1 MNRSMW
7 KTTLREI
14 RASLGRYL
22 AILAIIALGV
32 GFFSGLKV
40 TGPSMVKVADSFL
53 KDHRLFDYRL
63 ISTLGLTG
71 DDVAAICS
79 AEGVRTAAGAYQAD
93 AVVTNGSSESAVRFH
108 SLSTDINT
116 PSLTAGRLPE
126 HSGEALADARFCS
139 ESMIGQTITLADSN
153 SEDNLDNFKRRD
165 FTVVGLAYSPIY
177 LNYER
182 GTTSVGNGSLS
193 YFCFILP
200 EDFDIEVFTDIY
212 VKADADPYIYSDEYN
227 ALKDSLKPSMETLL
241 TERALIRYNGLYS
254 DADGELEDARKELN
268 DAEQKLADAHKEIE
282 DGKVEIADG
291 EKELEDARA
300 EIADKETEIADAEKE
315 IAENEQKLLDAE
327 KEIAENEEK
336 LLDAEKEIAENEDKL
351 ADAER
356 EIAENEKTL
365 SDGEKEI
372 AENEKLISDGEK
384 ELADGKA
391 QLDEAAKQISD
402 NEALLAA
409 AAEELADKEKLI
421 NDSETELVKNETL
434 LDEAY
439 EQLAASKQELL
450 AAKDGMIAMGYPEEA
465 VMAQL
470 AEQFAAAEAAKAELD
485 ANSAALAAART
496 ELEAGKAAL
505 ETGKSE
511 YAEGLEALKAGKAEY
526 TKNLTAYESAK
537 KDLESGRKELEDAK
551 AKAKEGRIE
560 LDDAKRKVADG
571 RRELEDAKREVA
583 DGRKELEDAK
593 REVADGW
600 AELNDGKAELEDG
613 KQKLAEA
620 RIEIAD
626 GEKEL
631 EDARQELADG
641 EAELSDKE
649 QEFYDAKAEFED
661 AEKEL
666 ADFKEPSTYVL
677 TRDENIGYAC
687 FENDSKIVD
696 GIAVVFPVF
705 FFLVAALVC
714 VTTMSRMIEE
724 QRTQIGVLKA
734 LGYSSGTIMAKY
746 LIYSGSAALF
756 GGVGG
761 FFFGCWLFPTV
772 IWEVYGLMY
781 GFADLKYLFDPVLF
795 VISIT
800 VALICSAGTTFIS
813 CRYDLS
819 RVAAELIRPKSPKSG
834 KRILLER
841 VGFIWKRIK
850 FLHKVSIRNIFRYK
864 GRFIMMLLGIGGCAG
879 LLLTGYGIRDSI
891 TEIADE
897 QYTRILI
904 YDEMVNFSEA
914 LTFDELEAFKDNFGD
929 SLETFMPILQFS
941 ADPVDRGSIRSVNM
955 IVLESDRNWT
965 DLIKLHDKKTGEQ
978 LSFPGKGEVILT
990 HNAAKVYSVSVGDM
1004 ITFRDS
1010 DFNEYSLKVSGI
1022 CDNYFNSY
1030 AYISVETYDP
1040 AALTSPYKS
1049 AFVNIK
1055 EGVDLHE
1062 AAAAFM
1068 NYDKVASVNVNADT
1082 LDMFSKMMKTMNYIV
1097 VLVIFCAAALA
1108 FIVLYNLTNI
1118 NITERIREIATIK
1131 VLGFYAN
1138 ETAAYVFRENLALT
1152 AIGAVVGIP
1161 IGIWLHSY
1169 VMSNIKIDM
1178 VTFDVHINPPSYLYA
1193 ILYTFAF
1200 ALFVDFVLYFKLKRI
1215 DMAESLKSIE

>member
-1 MNRSMW
+1 MNRSIW

-22 AILAIIALGV
+22 AIFAIIALGV

-40 TGPSMVKVADSFL
+40 TGPAMVKVADSFL
-53 KDHRLFDYRL
+53 KDHSFFDYRF
-63 ISTLGLTG
+63 ISTLGLTD
-71 DDVAAICS
+71 DDVAAIG
-79 AEGVRTAAGAYQAD
+79 AADGIRTAAGAYQAD
-93 AVVTNGSSESAVRFH
+93 AVVTGGSGESAVRFH
-108 SLSTDINT
+108 SLTSDINT

-126 HSGEALADARFCS
+126 RSGEAVVDGRFCS
-139 ESMIGQTITLADSN
+139 EDMIGRTITLSDSN
-153 SEDNLDNFKRRD
+153 SEDTFDSFNRRD
-165 FTVVGLAYSPIY
+165 FTVVGLAYSPLY

-182 GTTSVGNGSLS
+182 GTTSVGNGSVS

-200 EDFDIEVFTDIY
+200 EDFDIEVYTEIYAKTDS
-212 VKADADPYIYSDEYN
+212 DHYIYSDEYN
-227 ALKDSLKPSMETLL
+227 ALKDSLKPSMEALL
-241 TERALIRYNGLYS
+241 TERAMIRYNGLYS
-254 DADGELEDARKELN
+254 DASDELEDARNELS
-268 DAEQKLADAHKEIE
+268 DAEQKLADAHKEID
-282 DGKVEIADG
+282 DGKKEIVDG
-291 EKELEDARA
+291 EKELEDAQA
-300 EIADKETEIADAEKE
+300 EIADKEIELADAEKE
-315 IAENEQKLLDAE
+315 IAENEKKLLDAE

-336 LLDAEKEIAENEDKL
+336 L

-356 EIAENEKTL
+356 EIAENEKKL
-365 SDGEKEI
+365 SAGEKEI
-372 AENEKLISDGEK
+372 AANEKLISDGEK
-384 ELADGKA
+384 ELADGKT
-391 QLDEAAKQISD
+391 QLDDAAKQIV
-402 NEALLAA
+402 E
-409 AAEELADKEKLI
+409 
-421 NDSETELVKNETL
+421 NETL
-434 LDEAY
+434 LDAAAKELSEKEQQINAGEAELDKN
-439 EQLAASKQELL
+439 EQLLADAFEQLNAQEQELL
-450 AAKDGMIAMGYPEEA
+450 TAKAGMMAMGLPEEA

-470 AEQFAAAEAAKAELD
+470 SEQFAALESAKAELE
-485 ANSAALAAART
+485 ANDAALKTARS
-496 ELEAGKAAL
+496 ELEAGKTAL
-505 ETGKSE
+505 SEGKAE
-511 YAEGLEALKAGKAEY
+511 YEQGIEALKAGKAEY
-526 TKNLTAYESAK
+526 EKNLAAYETSK
-537 KDLESGRKELEDAK
+537 MKLESGRKELEEAK
-551 AKAKEGRIE
+551 DKAQEGRI
-560 LDDAKRKVADG
+560 
-571 RRELEDAKREVA
+571 ELEDAKRKAA

-593 REVADGW
+593 AEVANGW
-600 AELNDGKAELEDG
+600 KELNDGKAELEDG
-613 KQKLAEA
+613 KQKLADA
-620 RIEIAD
+620 RTEIAD
-626 GEKEL
+626 AEKEL
-631 EDARQELADG
+631 EDARRELADG
-641 EAELSDKE
+641 EAELADKE
-649 QEFYDAKAEFED
+649 QEFYDAKADFED

-666 ADFKEPSTYVL
+666 ADFKEPSTYLL

-772 IWEVYGLMY
+772 IWKVYGLMY
-781 GFADLKYLFDPVLF
+781 GFTSLKYLFDPVLF

-800 VALICSAGTTFIS
+800 VALFCSAGTTFIS
-813 CRYDLS
+813 CRYDLT

-841 VGFIWKRIK
+841 VGFIWKRLK

-864 GRFIMMLLGIGGCAG
+864 GRFVMMLLGIGGCTG
-879 LLLTGYGIRDSI
+879 LLIAGYGIRDSI

-897 QYTRILI
+897 QYTRILV

-914 LTFDELEAFKDNFGD
+914 LNTEELDSFRDEFSE

-955 IVLESDRNWT
+955 VVLESDRNWT

-978 LSFPGKGEVILT
+978 LAFPGTGEVIIT
-990 HNAAKVYSVSVGDM
+990 HNAAKIYNVAVGDP

-1010 DFNEYSLKVSGI
+1010 DFNEYTLKVSGI

-1030 AYISVETYDP
+1030 AYISADTYDSRSQQSLFK
-1040 AALTSPYKS
+1040 A

-1068 NYDKVASVNVNADT
+1068 NHDKVASVNVNADT
-1082 LDMFSKMMKTMNYIV
+1082 LEMFSKMMKTMNYIV
-1097 VLVIFCAAALA
+1097 LLVIFSAAALA

-1131 VLGFYAN
+1131 VLGFYPN

-1152 AIGAVVGIP
+1152 AIGALVGIP
-1161 IGIWLHSY
+1161 IGIWLHGY

-1193 ILYTFAF
+1193 VLFTFAF
-1200 ALFVDFVLYFKLKRI
+1200 ALFVDFVLFFKLKRI
-1215 DMAESLKSIE
+1215 NMAESLKSIE

>member
-22 AILAIIALGV
+22 AIFAIIALGV

-40 TGPSMVKVADSFL
+40 TGPAMVKVADSFL
-53 KDHRLFDYRL
+53 KDHRFFDYRL
-63 ISTLGLTG
+63 ISTLGLTE
-71 DDVAAICS
+71 DDVAAISS
-79 AEGVRTAAGAYQAD
+79 AGSVRTAVGAYQAD

-116 PSLTAGRLPE
+116 PSLTVGRLPE
-126 HSGEALADARFCS
+126 RSGEALADARFCS
-139 ESMIGQTITLADSN
+139 ESMIGQTIRLADSN

-165 FTVVGLAYSPIY
+165 FTIVGLAYSPLY

-193 YFCFILP
+193 YFSFILP
-200 EDFDIEVFTDIY
+200 EDFDMEVFTDIY
-212 VKADADPYIYSDEYN
+212 VKTDSDPYIYSDEYN
-227 ALKDSLKPSMETLL
+227 DLKDGLKPSMETLL
-241 TERALIRYNGLYS
+241 TDRATIRYNGLYS
-254 DADGELEDARKELN
+254 DANEELEDARKELN

-300 EIADKETEIADAEKE
+300 EIADKEAEIADAEKE
-315 IAENEQKLLDAE
+315 IAENKEKLLDAE

-336 LLDAEKEIAENEDKL
+336 LADAEKEL
-351 ADAER
+351 
-356 EIAENEKTL
+356 T
-365 SDGEKEI
+365 
-372 AENEKLISDGEK
+372 
-384 ELADGKA
+384 DGKA
-391 QLDEAAKQISD
+391 QLDEAAKEIADNESLLAAAAD
-402 NEALLAA
+402 ELAEKEKLINAGEAELSTNEALLAA
-409 AAEELADKEKLI
+409 AYEELADQE
-421 NDSETELVKNETL
+421 
-434 LDEAY
+434 
-439 EQLAASKQELL
+439 QELL
-450 AAKDGMIAMGYPEEA
+450 AAKAGMIAMGYPEES

-470 AEQFAAAEAAKAELD
+470 SEQFAAVEAAKTELD
-485 ANSAALAAART
+485 SNSAALAAART

-505 ETGKSE
+505 ETGKAE
-511 YAEGLEALKAGKAEY
+511 YAQGLETLKAGKAEY
-526 TKNLTAYESAK
+526 SKNLAAYESAK
-537 KDLESGRKELEDAK
+537 KDLEA
-551 AKAKEGRIE
+551 
-560 LDDAKRKVADG
+560 
-571 RRELEDAKREVA
+571 
-583 DGRKELEDAK
+583 GRKELEDAK

-600 AELNDGKAELEDG
+600 AELNDGKAGLEDG
-613 KQKLAEA
+613 KQKLADA
-620 RIEIAD
+620 RTEITD

-631 EDARQELADG
+631 EDARKELADG
-641 EAELSDKE
+641 EAELADKE

-772 IWEVYGLMY
+772 IWKVYGLMY

-864 GRFIMMLLGIGGCAG
+864 GRFVMMLLGIGGCAG

-897 QYTRILI
+897 QYTRILV

-914 LTFDELEAFKDNFGD
+914 LTFDELDAFKDDFSD

-990 HNAAKVYSVSVGDM
+990 HNAAKVYDVAVGDT

-1010 DFNEYSLKVSGI
+1010 DFNEYTMKVSGI

-1030 AYISVETYDP
+1030 AYISIDTFGP
-1040 AALTSPYKS
+1040 GALTSPYKS

-1068 NYDKVASVNVNADT
+1068 NHDKVASVNVNADT

-1131 VLGFYAN
+1131 VLGFYPN

>member
-22 AILAIIALGV
+22 AIFAIIALGV

-40 TGPSMVKVADSFL
+40 TGQAMVKVTDDYLSEHSFY
-53 KDHRLFDYRL
+53 DYRL
-63 ISTLGLTG
+63 ISTLGLEEADTKALRR
-71 DDVAAICS
+71 VT
-79 AEGVRTAAGAYQAD
+79 GVRSASGAYHAD
-93 AVVTNGSSESAVRFH
+93 AVVTNGSNEVAVSF
-108 SLSTDINT
+108 LSITPDINT
-116 PSLTAGRLPE
+116 PSLTAGRMPAA
-126 HSGEALADARFCS
+126 SGEAVADARFCS
-139 ESMIGQTITLADSN
+139 ESMIGRTITLADSN
-153 SEDNLDNFKRRD
+153 PDDNLEHFARRD
-165 FTVVGLAYSPIY
+165 FTIVGLAYSPLY

-182 GTTSVGNGSLS
+182 GTTSVGNGSVS
-193 YFCFILP
+193 YFCLILP
-200 EDFDIEVFTDIY
+200 EDFDFEVYTDIY
-212 VKADADPYIYSDEYN
+212 VKMDEDPYIYSDDYKN
-227 ALKDSLKPSMETLL
+227 FKDANKPVMEDAL
-241 TERALIRYNGLYS
+241 TERAGIRYNRLYS
-254 DADGELEDARKELN
+254 DADGELADARAELA

-282 DGKVEIADG
+282 DGKQEIADG
-291 EKELEDARA
+291 EKELADARA
-300 EIADKETEIADAEKE
+300 EISDNEAKLADAEKE
-315 IAENEQKLLDAE
+315 IAENEQKLIDAE
-327 KEIAENEEK
+327 KEIA
-336 LLDAEKEIAENEDKL
+336 D
-351 ADAER
+351 
-356 EIAENEKTL
+356 
-365 SDGEKEI
+365 
-372 AENEKLISDGEK
+372 NEKLISDGEK
-384 ELADGKA
+384 ELADGKNK
-391 QLDEAAKQISD
+391 LDEAAKQIGE
-402 NEALLAA
+402 NEAALASA
-409 AAEELADKEKLI
+409 ADELNEK
-421 NDSETELVKNETL
+421 
-434 LDEAY
+434 
-439 EQLAASKQELL
+439 EQLIAAGEKELDAGEQQLNEAFAQLQENEQELL
-450 AAKDGMIAMGYPEEA
+450 TAKAAIMAMGLPEEA
-465 VMAQL
+465 AMAQL
-470 AEQFAAAEAAKAELD
+470 SEQFAALDTAKAELE
-485 ANSAALAAART
+485 ANKTALANARA
-496 ELEAGKAAL
+496 ELEAGRTALAA
-505 ETGKSE
+505 GRSE
-511 YAEGLEALKAGKAEY
+511 YEAGLEALNSGKAEY
-526 TKNLTAYESAK
+526 EKNLAAYESS
-537 KDLESGRKELEDAK
+537 KDDLTN
-551 AKAKEGRIE
+551 
-560 LDDAKRKVADG
+560 
-571 RRELEDAKREVA
+571 
-583 DGRKELEDAK
+583 GRKELEDAK

-613 KQKLAEA
+613 RLKLADAKAEV
-620 RIEIAD
+620 AD
-626 GEKEL
+626 GEAEL
-631 EDARQELADG
+631 EDARKKLADG
-641 EAELSDKE
+641 EAELADKE
-649 QEFYDAKAEFED
+649 QEFYDAKAEFKD
-661 AEKEL
+661 AELQL
-666 ADFKEPSTYVL
+666 ADFKEPTTYVL

-746 LIYSGSAALF
+746 LIYSGSAALM

-761 FFFGCWLFPTV
+761 FFLGCYAFPTI
-772 IWEVYGLMY
+772 IWKVYGLMY
-781 GFADLKYLFDPVLF
+781 GFTPIRFLFNPVLF
-795 VISIT
+795 TVSIA

-864 GRFIMMLLGIGGCAG
+864 GRFVMMLLGIGGCTG

-897 QYTRILI
+897 QYTRILV

-914 LTFDELEAFKDNFGD
+914 LTYDEIDDFKNEFAG
-929 SLETFMPILQFS
+929 SLSEFMPILQFS
-941 ADPVDRGSIRSVNM
+941 ADPVDTGSIRSLNM
-955 IVLESDRNWT
+955 VVLESDRNWT
-965 DLIKLHDKKTGEQ
+965 ELLKLHDKKTSEQ
-978 LSFPGKGEVILT
+978 LPFPAQGEVIVT
-990 HNAAKVYSVSVGDM
+990 HNAAKINNLTVGST

-1010 DFNEYSLKVSGI
+1010 DFNEYTLKVSGI

-1030 AYISVETYDP
+1030 AYISADTYMNFRP
-1040 AALTSPYKS
+1040 AEPPLSIYKS
-1049 AFVNIK
+1049 AAVNIK
-1055 EGVDLHE
+1055 DGTDLHE

-1068 NYDKVASVNVNADT
+1068 NHDKVASVNVNADT

-1131 VLGFYAN
+1131 VLGFYPN

-1152 AIGAVVGIP
+1152 ALGAAVGIP
-1161 IGIWLHSY
+1161 IGIWLHKY

-1200 ALFVDFVLYFKLKRI
+1200 ALLVGFVMFFKLKRI
-1215 DMAESLKSIE
+1215 NMAESLKSIE